1 MVKSHGLEREFL
13 YIDASFCA
21 KIFRDGI
28 RGRAGIQ
35 EWQHAVQKTLPPA
48 RIEPAIQVREGKRV
62 GGEREL
68 PCSDVVMPIVA
79 AIERAGPARAESL
92 RRRKRNMT
100 QARLQ
105 FGARPDLLHWLIQ
118 EWREQRRAGGFPSPL
133 DGANGLRLPGKPR
146 ALPTQIATHRT
157 AKIPAARNIPSQR
170 AGRGYQI
177 AHLREITG
185 QMINRKFALARD
197 RTGVDVKGTFRRAVR
212 NGCGQQREQFM
223 VVSELRLA
231 EVRR

>member
-79 AIERAGPARAESL
+79 AIERAGPARPANANRNAPDRQDPSRAKYSIPA
-92 RRRKRNMT
+92 RR
-100 QARLQ
+100 
-105 FGARPDLLHWLIQ
+105 PW
-118 EWREQRRAGGFPSPL
+118 P
-133 DGANGLRLPGKPR
+133 PGR
-146 ALPTQIATHRT
+146 ALAQDCRT
-157 AKIPAARNIPSQR
+157 KDRREIPAAPGWQS
-170 AGRGYQI
+170 
-177 AHLREITG
+177 
-185 QMINRKFALARD
+185 
-197 RTGVDVKGTFRRAVR
+197 FRRER
-212 NGCGQQREQFM
+212 RHPLHHTKR
-223 VVSELRLA
+223 LRA
-231 EVRR
+231 AA